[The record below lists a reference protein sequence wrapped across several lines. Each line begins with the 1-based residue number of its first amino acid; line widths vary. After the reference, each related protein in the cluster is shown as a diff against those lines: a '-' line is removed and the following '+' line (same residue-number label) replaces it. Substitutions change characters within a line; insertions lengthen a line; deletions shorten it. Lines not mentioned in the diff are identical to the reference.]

1 MTTTKKTTKKEQ
13 AAAKIAAAVKRVN
26 SPYYTAENFISD
38 AKRWISAIESG
49 RMLCRV
55 HSVSKSGMSRVFSYH
70 SFELYSKPM
79 PAGRRGYYRQY
90 YSFLQAMGHTM
101 TDSGI
106 RVSGCGMD
114 MNFSTCYNIAHH
126 LESMG
131 IISRRRCE
139 KLAQNTPAIL

>member
-79 PAGRRGYYRQY
+79 PAGRRGSYRQY
-90 YSFLQAMGHTM
+90 YSFLQAMGHKM
-101 TDSGI
+101 VDSGI

-114 MNFSTCYNIAHH
+114 MNFATCYNIVHR

-131 IISRRRCE
+131 LVKPSE
-139 KLAQNTPAIL
+139 LDKLAQITPVIL